1 MVHYY
6 FLVQILLLL
15 HLSTLYINNMIETL
29 KEIIK
34 FITKKKKFV
43 LIPILIV
50 SLIVGAFLIL
60 SQGTAYAPLIYTIF

>member
-1 MVHYY
+1 
-6 FLVQILLLL
+6 
-15 HLSTLYINNMIETL
+15 MIETL
-29 KEIIK
+29 KEIIR

>member
-1 MVHYY
+1 LVHYY

-29 KEIIK
+29 KEIIR

>member
-1 MVHYY
+1 
-6 FLVQILLLL
+6 
-15 HLSTLYINNMIETL
+15 MIEIL

-34 FITKKKKFV
+34 FIIKKKFV

-50 SLIVGAFLIL
+50 SLIVGVFIIL

>member
-29 KEIIK
+29 KEIIR